1 LTITKNPS
9 TITLMIRNSKNYK
22 FQDWKPEK
30 YLGVR
35 VREGQDA
42 MQAYRKLKKKLL
54 KEGVL
59 DEVRERQYYS
69 KPSEKRKLE
78 KNRISRM
85 LAKNKKT
92 KKNLF

>member
-1 LTITKNPS
+1 
-9 TITLMIRNSKNYK
+9 MIKKNYK
-22 FQDWKPEK
+22 FQDWKPDP

-59 DEVRERQYYS
+59 DEVRDRRYFV

-78 KNRISRM
+78 KNRIKRM
-85 LAKNKKT
+85 QAKNKKV
-92 KKNLF
+92 KKNLY